1 MVMLRPLQFLIAK
14 PGQKNYNSPMWREKD
29 IIRVYQKGDAIIKEG
44 ETGREMFII
53 KSGSADVL
61 KGEEGNQIRLAT
73 LGRGDFFGEMAI
85 LENEPRSATVIARE
99 ETHLLVLN
107 TGNFMLKIRK
117 DPTFAFN
124 IMQKMSNRIRLL
136 NEKLLSQKGIST
148 ANRSEINK
156 EIAETEYLKDAG
168 L

>member
-1 MVMLRPLQFLIAK
+1 
-14 PGQKNYNSPMWREKD
+14 MWREKD
-29 IIRVYQKGDAIIKEG
+29 IIRAYQKGDAIIKEG

-53 KSGSADVL
+53 KSGSVDVL
-61 KGEEGNQIRLAT
+61 KGEEDNQIHLAT
-73 LGRGDFFGEMAI
+73 LERGDFFGEMAI

-124 IMQKMSNRIRLL
+124 IMQKMSSRIRLL
-136 NEKLLSQKGIST
+136 NEKLLGQKGIST
-148 ANRSEINK
+148 ANHSGINK

>member
-1 MVMLRPLQFLIAK
+1 
-14 PGQKNYNSPMWREKD
+14 MWREKD

-53 KSGSADVL
+53 KSGVADVL
-61 KGEEGNQIRLAT
+61 KGEEGNQIHLAT
-73 LGRGDFFGEMAI
+73 LERGDIFGEMAI

-99 ETHLLVLN
+99 ETHLIVLN

-124 IMQKMSNRIRLL
+124 IMQKLSSRIRLL
-136 NEKLLSQKGIST
+136 NEKILGQEGIST
-148 ANRSEINK
+148 TNRSEISKN
-156 EIAETEYLKDAG
+156 IAETEYLKGAG